1 MFNRI
6 LRIYCLS
13 LILSLVWVKTNGQL
27 HLTGIVLDSISREPI
42 ASAVVSVKA
51 EKTSLYFTDA
61 DGRFFIPFSGS
72 QQPLIRISYIGYQTY
87 SLNAAV
93 STPLTIPLQKEAP
106 ELKEVVVIQ
115 NNHSTSFI
123 TLARIDL
130 DLKPVKNTQEL
141 LRVVPGLF
149 VAQHAGGGKAEQ
161 IFLRGFDCDHG
172 TDIAVNV
179 DGMPVNMVSHA
190 HGQGY
195 ADAHFIIPETI
206 RNIDY
211 GTGPYY
217 ADKGNLNTAG
227 YVSFDTYQ
235 QIPNSKVQLESGSFN
250 TYRFLT
256 LLDLLKKQK
265 DKESAYL
272 ATEYN
277 GTNGPSLSPQ
287 HFSRFNLFGRY
298 NYSLSERTRL
308 SASLSAFSSSWDA
321 SGQVPERAIT
331 SGLIERFGSIDPSEG
346 GHTER
351 YNANVLVS
359 HRFVNNS
366 LWENRVYM
374 SRYVFSLFSD
384 FTFFLK
390 DPVNGDEIHQAEQRN
405 LYGFQSQLSHRYY
418 FNKGSLNSIYGSGI
432 RYDATNNS
440 ELSHVM
446 KRQFLNAVQ
455 LGDIQELNA
464 FAYMQQQYATG
475 SWLFDAG
482 LRLDYLQ
489 AGYFDKLSSLQQ
501 PPQAT
506 SILSPK
512 LNIQYTVNKNQQW
525 YVKLGKGFHSN
536 DARVVVANKG
546 REILPAAYG
555 ADLGVILKPSPQ
567 FLLNIAVWYLY
578 LQQEFV
584 YAGDDGNIEPSGRT
598 VRKGIDLIAR
608 YQLSQH
614 WFAHFNINMAKPR
627 SLDAAKGQ
635 DYIPLAPTLNSTGG
649 LFYKTGKGW
658 NGSISYRYLKNR
670 PANEDNTVIAKSY
683 LVADAAINYT
693 RSRYEIGLSVENLF
707 NTKWN
712 EAQFATE
719 SRLANEPNPV
729 TDLNFT
735 PGTPIAARLKLAMF
749 FK

>member
-1 MFNRI
+1 MSS
-6 LRIYCLS
+6 LYTRIYCLI
-13 LILSLVWVKTNGQL
+13 LILSVACGQTYGQQ
-27 HLTGIVLDSISREPI
+27 LTGIVIDAISREPI
-42 ASAVVSVKA
+42 VSAVVSVKT

-72 QQPLIRISYIGYQTY
+72 QYPLIHISYIGYQNY
-87 SLNAAV
+87 SVNPV
-93 STPLTIPLQKEAP
+93 GSTPMTIPLQKDAP

-115 NNHSTSFI
+115 SNHATSFN

-172 TDIAVNV
+172 TDIAINV
-179 DGMPVNMVSHA
+179 DGMPVNLVSHA

-227 YVSFDTYQ
+227 YVAFDTYQ
-235 QIPNSKVQLESGSFN
+235 QIPNSKVQLETGSFN

-265 DKESAYL
+265 EKESSYL
-272 ATEYN
+272 AAEYN
-277 GTNGPSLSPQ
+277 GTNGPTLSPQ
-287 HFSRFNLFGRY
+287 HFSRYNLFGKY
-298 NYSLSERTRL
+298 NYAFSERTRL
-308 SASLSAFSSSWDA
+308 STSISAFSSSWDA
-321 SGQVPERAIT
+321 SGQVPERAIA
-331 SGLIERFGSIDPSEG
+331 SGLINRFGSIDPSEG

-351 YNANVLVS
+351 YNANLLVS
-359 HRFVNNS
+359 HRFDNNS
-366 LWENRVYM
+366 LWENRAYM
-374 SRYVFSLFSD
+374 SRYVFSLYSD
-384 FTFFLK
+384 FTFFLN
-390 DPVNGDEIHQAEQRN
+390 DPIHGDEIHQAEQRN
-405 LYGFQSQLSHRYY
+405 LYGFQSQISHQYY
-418 FNKGSLNSIYGSGI
+418 FNNGSLNSIYGSGF
-432 RYDATNNS
+432 RYDATFNS
-440 ELSHVM
+440 ELSHVV

-455 LGDIQELNA
+455 LGDIHELNA
-464 FAYMQQQYATG
+464 FAYLQQQYAIG

-482 LRLDYLQ
+482 LRFDYLN
-489 AGYFDKLSSLQQ
+489 AAYFDKLSVLQQ
-501 PPQAT
+501 TSQAST
-506 SILSPK
+506 ILSPK
-512 LNIQYTVNKNQQW
+512 LKIQYTVNKNQQW
-525 YVKLGKGFHSN
+525 YVKFGKGFHSN

-546 REILPAAYG
+546 QEILPAAYG
-555 ADLGVILKPSPQ
+555 ADLGVILKPNPKL
-567 FLLNIAVWYLY
+567 LLNIAVWYLY

-584 YAGDDGNIEPSGRT
+584 YAGDDGMIEPSGRS
-598 VRKGIDLIAR
+598 VRKGIDLITR
-608 YQLSQH
+608 YQLTQH
-614 WFAHFNINMAKPR
+614 WFAHLNVNLAKPR

-635 DYIPLAPTLNSTGG
+635 NYIPLAPTFSSTGG
-649 LFYKTGKGW
+649 LFYKTGQGW
-658 NGSISYRYLKNR
+658 NGSISYRYLKSR
-670 PANEDNTVIAKSY
+670 PANEDNSVVAKTY

-735 PGTPIAARLKLAMF
+735 PGTPIAARLKLAVF
-749 FK
+749 F